1 MHQDDLV
8 LRLTVELLNMSEY
21 LFGGGALNVPK
32 LIVDVAQH
40 LLESKQTA
48 GEEQLTSPDS
58 HLTANGAVG
67 SGSEVQFNTEQWAE
81 VSQLSISIV
90 YYIISGP

>member
-1 MHQDDLV
+1 
-8 LRLTVELLNMSEY
+8 MSEY

-67 SGSEVQFNTEQWAE
+67 SGSEVQFNTEQWA
-81 VSQLSISIV
+81 LV
-90 YYIISGP
+90 YYVRYVAAYKIVQGFPLVTAHVHLH